1 MLAELGHNG
10 MNEIVVSDPKFE
22 EYLRATYSN
31 YKYVK
36 SVIGTKD
43 KPVFLDDKYYLSVM
57 RRRMNNNWE
66 YLETIPED
74 KRGKIEFLC
83 TDPCPDNCPRIYT
96 HYKNFARSQVTHGMI
111 EHNMD
116 CNMNG
121 IKGNFSRHSS
131 HFLET
136 YISREKI
143 LEEYLPRGFN
153 VFKISGRY
161 SPGAIIIGIV
171 NYLIKPEYKTDVI
184 EILISLYTQKGGL
197 RQWF

>member
-1 MLAELGHNG
+1 
-10 MNEIVVSDPKFE
+10 
-22 EYLRATYSN
+22 
-31 YKYVK
+31 
-36 SVIGTKD
+36 
-43 KPVFLDDKYYLSVM
+43 
-57 RRRMNNNWE
+57 
-66 YLETIPED
+66 
-74 KRGKIEFLC
+74 
-83 TDPCPDNCPRIYT
+83 
-96 HYKNFARSQVTHGMI
+96 MI

-171 NYLIKPEYKTDVI
+171 NYLIKPEYKTDVT